1 MNLLGSFLLTATA
14 VAPVLIA
21 YAIVALIEQD
31 ILSCIVI
38 ISITIVLVIL
48 CFILLRLIRNKQAP
62 FSLSIT
68 AVDSADRE
76 SLGLMV
82 LYLMPLIGFRFSELD
97 WRMLAPAIVLFL
109 SLVVTGT
116 SYHFNPLFNCLGWHF
131 YKVDTKENVKY
142 LLITK
147 KRLRNVNSP
156 ISVVELSKYT
166 LMEK

>member
-1 MNLLGSFLLTATA
+1 MNLLGSSLLTATA

-21 YAIVALIEQD
+21 YAIVALIEQN
-31 ILSCIVI
+31 LFWCIAI
-38 ISITIVLVIL
+38 ISIFFVLVIL
-48 CFILLRLIRNKQAP
+48 CFTLLRLIQTKQAP

-82 LYLMPLIGFRFSELD
+82 LYLMPLTRFPFSEMD
-97 WRMLAPAIVLFL
+97 WRILAPSIVLFL

-131 YKVDTKENVKY
+131 YKVDTKEHVKY

-147 KRLRNVNSP
+147 RRLRNVDSP
-156 ISVVELSKYT
+156 ITVVELAKYT

>member
-1 MNLLGSFLLTATA
+1 MNLLGSSLLTATA

-31 ILSCIVI
+31 ILMCVAFVSI
-38 ISITIVLVIL
+38 IIVLVIL
-48 CFILLRLIRNKQAP
+48 CLVLLKVIRNKQATS
-62 FSLSIT
+62 SLSIT

-82 LYLMPLIGFRFSELD
+82 LYLMPLIRFELD
-97 WRMLAPAIVLFL
+97 WRILAPAIVLFL

-116 SYHFNPLFNCLGWHF
+116 SYHFNPLLNCLGWHF

-156 ISVVELSKYT
+156 ITVVELAKYT